1 MGIKNNY
8 RHTMAAC
15 YLGYIGGAITNNF
28 APLLFLTF
36 QSAFGV
42 SLDKI
47 TLLVTINF
55 GIQLVVDLLS
65 AEFLD
70 KIGYRAAIVAA
81 QLFSAAGLVGLAVLP
96 DWLPDPYLGLLAAT
110 FLYAVGSGLNEV
122 MISPIVEACPTE
134 RKSASMSLLHSFYC
148 WGHVFVVAFSTLF
161 FAVFGV
167 EHWRVLA
174 LIWALIPF
182 ADAFYFM
189 RVPIAPLNASGE
201 PMPLRKLF
209 SVKLFWVLAV
219 VMVCSGAAEQAMA
232 QWASAFAEAGLR
244 VSKTVGD
251 LMGPCL
257 FAALMGVTRVLYAK
271 FSEKVSLTMF
281 MVGCGILS
289 VAGYLLASLAPFP
302 AVSLVGCALCGLA
315 AGIMWPGTLSLAA
328 AKYPSGGTAMFA
340 LLALAGDLGC
350 STGPTLVGAVSG
362 AAGGDLKIGLTAAM
376 IFPILLIAGLMLSR
390 RWSR

>member
-1 MGIKNNY
+1 
-8 RHTMAAC
+8 
-15 YLGYIGGAITNNF
+15 
-28 APLLFLTF
+28 
-36 QSAFGV
+36 
-42 SLDKI
+42 
-47 TLLVTINF
+47 
-55 GIQLVVDLLS
+55 
-65 AEFLD
+65 
-70 KIGYRAAIVAA
+70 
-81 QLFSAAGLVGLAVLP
+81 
-96 DWLPDPYLGLLAAT
+96 
-110 FLYAVGSGLNEV
+110 
-122 MISPIVEACPTE
+122 
-134 RKSASMSLLHSFYC
+134 MSLLHSFYC

-161 FAVFGV
+161 FAVIGV
-167 EHWRVLA
+167 EHWRVLT

-201 PMPLRKLF
+201 PQPLRKLF
-209 SVKLFWVLAV
+209 SVKLFWILAV

-257 FAALMGVTRVLYAK
+257 FAALMGVTRVFYAR
-271 FSEKVSLTMF
+271 FSEKVNLTMF

-289 VAGYLLASLAPFP
+289 VAGYLLAALAPFP

-328 AKYPSGGTAMFA
+328 AEYPSGGTAMFA

-350 STGPTLVGAVSG
+350 STGPTVVGAVSG
-362 AAGGDLKIGLTAAM
+362 AAGGDLKSGLTAA
-376 IFPILLIAGLMLSR
+376 IVFPILLIGGLLLSR
-390 RWSR
+390 RWSK